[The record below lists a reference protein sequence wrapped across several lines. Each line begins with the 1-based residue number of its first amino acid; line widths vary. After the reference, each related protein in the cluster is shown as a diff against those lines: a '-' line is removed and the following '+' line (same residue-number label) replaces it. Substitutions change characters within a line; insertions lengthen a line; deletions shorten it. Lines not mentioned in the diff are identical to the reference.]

1 MIDHHHR
8 KEGRIGSSEVNQ
20 KLVSSTYIKQYGIR
34 NATRYDEDD
43 AILSSKSQEIKQ
55 VSPLTNN
62 TPERNIV
69 LLVET
74 NQEIYQ
80 IDQSRRTIQF
90 QTLIQTMK
98 TMFPVVSRKVT
109 PILPTYKVI
118 QNLTKKP

>member
-98 TMFPVVSRKVT
+98 TMFPVVSRKV
-109 PILPTYKVI
+109 LRYYRH
-118 QNLTKKP
+118 TK